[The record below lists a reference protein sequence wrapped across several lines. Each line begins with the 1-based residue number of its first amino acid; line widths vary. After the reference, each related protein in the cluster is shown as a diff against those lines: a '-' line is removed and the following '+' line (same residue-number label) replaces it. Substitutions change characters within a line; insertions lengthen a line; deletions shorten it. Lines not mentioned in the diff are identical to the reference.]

1 MATGLD
7 YSEEQLNY
15 YRICYVTTDLISESL
30 RTIFKQEWDNRFKA
44 TLGEWKD
51 EPRNGLDFYNGESPG
66 NQRRNARLLGTMING
81 DTSKWDC
88 TMLFYAILYSDSI
101 GHGLNAALKS
111 NVDDLRKFRNEDF
124 AHLPQGCLSDA
135 EFQIAI
141 AKVQL
146 ALQALGLSTTRI
158 QEIRSQTSFP
168 TKELRKVLKEVDDL
182 KQELQEKEKQRQIL
196 EDQLQTEVSP
206 FCVLPAKPSHVVAGR
221 DNEEARITQQLKK
234 LKDANEGRLSY
245 LYISGNP
252 GSGKS
257 QLAGLVAKKI
267 FEETADNAHT
277 STFVMTLNA
286 ESAESL
292 LESYVSFARHLKCPE
307 YATTNTFN
315 SNDLNTEKKIAY
327 LKSLVG
333 AKVELYT
340 SWLLLVDNVTSTFRV
355 QPHLPEPGNE
365 QWFRGQILITTQDAI
380 SIPPTNLYI
389 NHISVS
395 KGMELADATS
405 LLATLSG
412 VTDIEMEKAVVR
424 ALDFQPLA
432 LAGAATFVKQVR
444 ESNASSNFGWR
455 DYLEKLEKGHRP
467 QTATIL
473 SETNPS
479 YPKSM
484 TAAITLAVENVMS
497 SDKVLNHTFRFI
509 SLCAREPLNLELV
522 INYILNV
529 ENENVPREDDELKD
543 EDIIRR
549 RIRKSSPLLLK
560 EEDNDVFVSLHQVVH
575 DVIETKARNSSESQH
590 LAVLHGAIESF
601 NQFTENIRLRRSNS
615 LVKSWHVAPHLRSLI
630 ENIENAYS
638 KGDISQLVKNIGF
651 NIAYYPDY
659 FVEFGH
665 ICNDVCDYNTAK
677 RFCDLALKLILHGG
691 KLFGDANATEDSV
704 LISIGIIH
712 RNLSEFQPAKQYFER
727 ALAIQLRKHGRQHVY
742 VAVLYDHL
750 AEVLGLQGDLKQAK
764 EYHERALEIRLQ
776 KLEPHN
782 LDFAASY
789 KNLADV
795 LSDLGDLEQ
804 AKEYYERALAIRLE
818 KLEPHH
824 TDIASTFN
832 NLGIVLGDQGDL
844 QQAKEYHF
852 RALVIWLEKFG
863 PQHVAVA
870 TSYYNLAIVFFV
882 QRDLENAKEYN
893 ERSLAIRLHKLG
905 PQHADVGRSY
915 ILSGRILHDQGY
927 LDQAK
932 EYYERSL
939 SIVLPKHGPQGLEV
953 AACYT
958 DLASV
963 SRDQGDL
970 VQAKEYYDCALAIRL
985 QTFGPQNVF
994 VAHLCCEL
1002 GDVLRDQGDL
1012 KKAREYYDRA
1022 LTIYLDRFGPEHPR
1036 VASVQ
1041 RSLVQ
1046 LHQMKQ
1052 SKENL

>member
-1 MATGLD
+1 MATGPD

-30 RTIFKQEWDNRFKA
+30 RTIFKQEWDNRFKT

-81 DTSKWDC
+81 NTSQWDC

-182 KQELQEKEKQRQIL
+182 KQELHEKEEQRQIL

-206 FCVLPAKPSHVVAGR
+206 FCVLPPKPSHDVAGR
-221 DNEEARITQQLKK
+221 NNEVARITQQLKE
-234 LKDANEGRLSY
+234 LKDANEGCLSY

-267 FEETADNAHT
+267 FEVTTDNSRT
-277 STFVMTLNA
+277 LTFVMTLNA

-307 YATTNTFN
+307 YAITNTFN
-315 SNDLNTEKKIAY
+315 SNDLNTEKKIAN

-340 SWLLLVDNVTSTFRV
+340 SWLLLVDNVTSTFRA

-432 LAGAATFVKQVR
+432 LAGAATFLKQVR

-455 DYLEKLEKGHRP
+455 EYLEKLEKGHRP
-467 QTATIL
+467 QTETFL
-473 SETNPS
+473 SETNSS

-522 INYILNV
+522 INYILKV
-529 ENENVPREDDELKD
+529 EKENVPRVDDELKD
-543 EDIIRR
+543 KDIIRR
-549 RIRKSSPLLLK
+549 RIRKSSLLLLK
-560 EEDNDVFVSLHQVVH
+560 EEDNDVLVSLHQVVH
-575 DVIETKARNSSESQH
+575 DVIETKARNSSEGQH

-601 NQFTENIRLRRSNS
+601 NQFAEDNQLTSLNS

-638 KGDISQLVKNIGF
+638 KGDIPQLVKNIGF

-659 FVEFGH
+659 FVGFSH
-665 ICNDVCDYNTAK
+665 ICNGVCDFNTGK
-677 RFCDLALKLILHGG
+677 RFCELAFKLILHGG
-691 KLFGDANATEDSV
+691 KLFSDANTTEVNV
-704 LISIGIIH
+704 LIVLGVFH
-712 RNLSEFQPAKQYFER
+712 GNLSEFQLAKQYFER
-727 ALAIQLRKHGRQHVY
+727 ALAIQLRKHGRQHVD
-742 VAVLYDHL
+742 VAASYDYL
-750 AEVLGLQGDLKQAK
+750 AWVLGFQGDLKQAK
-764 EYHERALEIRLQ
+764 EYHERALGIRLQ
-776 KLEPHN
+776 KLEPHH
-782 LDFAASY
+782 LDVAASY
-789 KNLADV
+789 NNLADT
-795 LSDLGDLEQ
+795 LFHLGDLEQ
-804 AKEYYERALAIRLE
+804 AKEYNERALAIQLE

-824 TDIASTFN
+824 INIATTLDNF
-832 NLGIVLGDQGDL
+832 GIVLRGQGDL

-852 RALVIWLEKFG
+852 RSLAILLETFG

-870 TSYYNLAIVFFV
+870 TSYCNLANVFYA
-882 QRDLENAKEYN
+882 QGDLENAKEYN
-893 ERSLAIRLHKLG
+893 ERSLAIQLQKLG
-905 PQHADVGRSY
+905 PQHADFGSSY
-915 ILSGRILHDQGY
+915 RLSGRILHHQGY

-939 SIVLPKHGPQGLEV
+939 SIVLPKLGPQGPEV
-953 AACYT
+953 ATCYT

-970 VQAKEYYDCALAIRL
+970 VQAKEYYDRALAIRL
-985 QTFGPQNVF
+985 QIFGPQNAF
-994 VAHLCCEL
+994 AADSYCLL
-1002 GDVLRDQGDL
+1002 GGVLRDQGEL
-1012 KKAREYYDRA
+1012 MKAKECYDRA
-1022 LTIYLDRFGPEHPR
+1022 LTIYLDRFGPKHPR

-1041 RSLVQ
+1041 RSLLQ

-1052 SKENL
+1052 S